1 MSQSPIA
8 TEQQTPEQNYL
19 DAWQQLAKRIQRGQS
34 FSGRERN
41 CVFLNTRGSQFAD
54 VSAATG
60 LDHIDDS
67 RAIAFT
73 DWDQDGDLD
82 LWLANR
88 TGPRIRF
95 LRNDVVND
103 NHSLVFELIGDPRK
117 NCPRDAIGARV
128 TLVLDSPD
136 DQAESP
142 SQSIVRTLAAGDGY
156 LSQSSKRLFFGVPA
170 GTVPQRVEV
179 RWPGSSDVEIFADLA
194 LDQAYR
200 LRQGTGTVE
209 QIEPRTVAPLTPTP
223 LATSLPQETDA
234 TRVWR
239 SKQDAVT
246 PFDYEN
252 FEGRPNALSN
262 VHRGPLVVT
271 LWASWCGPCIEE
283 LNLLTQ
289 RADEL
294 KQAGA
299 FVLALNV
306 EALEDPESGQAMRQQ
321 ASEILTNMQFPFAGG
336 MATDAV
342 VKEFDRLRKGALY
355 REDPLP
361 IPVSFLIDARGNLR
375 VIYSGS
381 LDVDQLLEDLQYLD
395 VDEEQQKNRSVPFAG
410 RWGESLFV
418 TNPIS
423 IANIYR
429 EERQFSDAVEYLQR
443 FVAREQT
450 PADGDSSVNARRQRM
465 RLADVHYLLGRL
477 SLDQQDTQG
486 ALDSLKQSLGLNPQH
501 DQALIALAEVMMRAG
516 RADLAE
522 QSLQR
527 VLSRR
532 PRDPRLWTQLGLA
545 QLNSRKLSEAIESFQ
560 KALEAD
566 PNWLSAANNL
576 AWLWA
581 THPDEP
587 FRRGAQ
593 AVELA
598 QQNLE
603 RLPERP
609 DFLDTLAAAYA
620 ETGDF
625 SQAIEFAESALERA
639 KALGQEENA
648 AQIQQRLELYRQS
661 QPYRQ
666 SLNP

>member
-1 MSQSPIA
+1 MSQSPVK
-8 TEQQTPEQNYL
+8 TEEQTPEQAYL

-60 LDHIDDS
+60 LDHVDDS

-95 LRNDVVND
+95 LRNDVRNN
-103 NHSLVFELIGDPRK
+103 NHSLVFELVGDPRQ

-128 TLVLDSPD
+128 TLTVESKD
-136 DQAESP
+136 DASQSQ

-170 GTVPQRVEV
+170 GSVPQRVEV
-179 RWPGSSDVEIFADLA
+179 RWPGSSVVETFTDLS

-200 LRQGTGTVE
+200 LRQGAARVE
-209 QIEPRTVAPLTPTP
+209 RIEPRVVAPLTPTQVALP
-223 LATSLPQETDA
+223 LPQESDA

-239 SKQDAVT
+239 SKQDPVT
-246 PFDYEN
+246 PFDYED
-252 FEGRPNALSN
+252 FEGRPIALSN

-294 KQAGA
+294 KRAGA

-306 EALEDPESGQAMRQQ
+306 ESLEDPESSQSMRQQ
-321 ASEILTNMQFPFAGG
+321 ASEILTKMKFPFAGG
-336 MATDAV
+336 MTTDAV
-342 VKEFDRLRKGALY
+342 VREFDRLRKGSLY

-361 IPVSFLIDARGNLR
+361 IPVSFLIDAQGNLR

-381 LDVDQLLEDLQYLD
+381 LDVDQLLEDLQHLD
-395 VDEEQQKNRSVPFAG
+395 GDDEQQKNRAVPFAG
-410 RWGESLFV
+410 RWGDSLFV

-429 EERQFSDAVEYLQR
+429 EEGQFSDAVEYLQR
-443 FVAREQT
+443 FLAREQV
-450 PADGDSSVNARRQRM
+450 PANSDSSPNARRQRM

-477 SLDQQDTQG
+477 SLDQQDTQD
-486 ALDSLKQSLGLNPQH
+486 ALDALKQSLGLNPRH
-501 DQALIALAEVMMRAG
+501 DQALIALAEAMMRAG
-516 RADLAE
+516 RSDLAE

-527 VLSRR
+527 VLTRR
-532 PRDPRLWTQLGLA
+532 RRDPRLWNQLGLA
-545 QLNSRKLSEAIESFQ
+545 QLKSQKFSEAIESFQ
-560 KALEAD
+560 MALEAD
-566 PNWLSAANNL
+566 PTWLSAANNL

-581 THPDEP
+581 THPDEQ
-587 FRRGAQ
+587 FRQGEQ

-603 RLPERP
+603 RLPQRP

-625 SQAIEFAESALERA
+625 SRAIEYAEFALQRSKALE
-639 KALGQEENA
+639 QEEV
-648 AQIQQRLELYRQS
+648 AQRIQERLELYRQS

-666 SLNP
+666 SLDP

>member
-1 MSQSPIA
+1 M
-8 TEQQTPEQNYL
+8 
-19 DAWQQLAKRIQRGQS
+19 
-34 FSGRERN
+34 
-41 CVFLNTRGSQFAD
+41 
-54 VSAATG
+54 
-60 LDHIDDS
+60 
-67 RAIAFT
+67 
-73 DWDQDGDLD
+73 
-82 LWLANR
+82 
-88 TGPRIRF
+88 
-95 LRNDVVND
+95 
-103 NHSLVFELIGDPRK
+103 
-117 NCPRDAIGARV
+117 
-128 TLVLDSPD
+128 
-136 DQAESP
+136 
-142 SQSIVRTLAAGDGY
+142 
-156 LSQSSKRLFFGVPA
+156 
-170 GTVPQRVEV
+170 
-179 RWPGSSDVEIFADLA
+179 
-194 LDQAYR
+194 
-200 LRQGTGTVE
+200 
-209 QIEPRTVAPLTPTP
+209 
-223 LATSLPQETDA
+223 
-234 TRVWR
+234 
-239 SKQDAVT
+239 
-246 PFDYEN
+246 
-252 FEGRPNALSN
+252 
-262 VHRGPLVVT
+262 
-271 LWASWCGPCIEE
+271 
-283 LNLLTQ
+283 
-289 RADEL
+289 
-294 KQAGA
+294 
-299 FVLALNV
+299 
-306 EALEDPESGQAMRQQ
+306 
-321 ASEILTNMQFPFAGG
+321 
-336 MATDAV
+336 
-342 VKEFDRLRKGALY
+342 
-355 REDPLP
+355 
-361 IPVSFLIDARGNLR
+361 SFLIDARGNLR

-381 LDVDQLLEDLQYLD
+381 LDVDQLLEDLQFLD

-477 SLDQQDTQG
+477 SLDQQDTQA

-545 QLNSRKLSEAIESFQ
+545 QLSSQKLSEAIESFQ

-581 THPDEP
+581 THPDEQ

-603 RLPERP
+603 RLPQRP

-639 KALGQEENA
+639 KALGQVENA
-648 AQIQQRLELYRQS
+648 AQIQQRLELYRES
-661 QPYRQ
+661 HPYRQ
-666 SLNP
+666 SLDP